1 MATYRDDAELV
12 KSPVHFSQNFGTMD
26 KEFSA
31 ALYSMA
37 ARNVPVLLATSFF
50 LSSSLYFN
58 FLEHIAKMWS
68 GDRNILIHPPNARN
82 LFRRTCH
89 CRSAVLATLLV
100 YSEVVLTFH
109 IYDIVMAL
117 QWLTMS
123 RGDYV
128 SQPVILLF
136 QPLDF
141 MLTMSSPGAIGTL
154 FSVSLTVQCGS
165 HFIPIWGECDAASKQ
180 LD

>member
-50 LSSSLYFN
+50 LPSSLYFN

-68 GDRNILIHPPNARN
+68 GDRNI
-82 LFRRTCH
+82 
-89 CRSAVLATLLV
+89 
-100 YSEVVLTFH
+100 
-109 IYDIVMAL
+109 
-117 QWLTMS
+117 
-123 RGDYV
+123 
-128 SQPVILLF
+128 
-136 QPLDF
+136 
-141 MLTMSSPGAIGTL
+141 
-154 FSVSLTVQCGS
+154 
-165 HFIPIWGECDAASKQ
+165 
-180 LD
+180 